1 MMMAAMAMPS
11 DAGEDLY
18 LYMHKIIQEEFP
30 KALRQAF
37 NTLWDKK
44 YAPQYGPLDGS
55 CHWLSQ
61 FAILDNNFRECY
73 ASLFASQFGLDSLS
87 SKSFEELDFNELC
100 CIMIN
105 VRFLRV
111 KSYAQETSNSWPGSS
126 ELRNREISKIDKR
139 SFVAAV
145 YQLMELNKQH
155 VDCEGRMSSQLLML
169 QLAHAREVFT
179 SLGVTL
185 NDSKNAIAFSA
196 AGLQGLISGKHMYY
210 SALAPVILDA

>member
-44 YAPQYGPLDGS
+44 YAPEYGPLDGS

-61 FAILDNNFRECY
+61 FDILDNNFKRFY
-73 ASLFASQFGLDSLS
+73 TSPVNLDSVS

-100 CIMIN
+100 GIMIN
-105 VRFLRV
+105 LRFLQEE
-111 KSYAQETSNSWPGSS
+111 SYAQETSNSWPRSS
-126 ELRNREISKIDKR
+126 ELKNREISKIDKR

-145 YQLMELNKQH
+145 YQLIELNKQH
-155 VDCEGRMSSQLLML
+155 VDCEGYMNSKLLRL
-169 QLAHAREVFT
+169 QLAHARDVFT
-179 SLGVTL
+179 SLGMTL
-185 NDSKNAIAFSA
+185 NDSKNTIAFSA

-210 SALAPVILDA
+210 SALVPVILDA